1 MAEPRM
7 DGTLEQRLLWRIAA
21 LREGLSDITSM
32 GSGVSVQVARNALL
46 VDDGNADL
54 CAATALSSHQ
64 SNCAPTQGE

>member
-21 LREGLSDITSM
+21 LREGLSDVASM

-46 VDDGNADL
+46 VDDGNAEL
-54 CAATALSSHQ
+54 CTASALSSHQ
-64 SNCAPTQGE
+64 LGTEK